1 MGEDSS
7 REMAVAMNLDELSAW
22 LNIPAAAAIAPPVQ
36 SRIQELP
43 LEQLRWEYFERLCA
57 RLAGYE
63 ADIEKCQLYGERGQG
78 QEGIDIFGRHRGGE
92 SHTLSYTLY
101 QCKRVQTFGPAAIRD
116 AVDKFL
122 EGTWLSRAAKFVLC
136 VTESGVRTERA
147 DAIEQQARRLAEQKI
162 VFEVWDR
169 PRISELLKA
178 HPELVDDFFG
188 REWVKAL
195 CGVEVAESLGA
206 RLDAFSAAEFRR
218 ELGEFYRYLFDSQD
232 PGIPIPRR
240 EGARAFPLDER
251 YVLPDVYVRDLAS
264 MGNER
269 LARVDS
275 SSESDSSHRRSL
287 EEGEAAEGSER
298 KRSESLRERIGAE
311 AYASRERVDAWLTR
325 SKRSVVVGGP
335 GSGKSSLLR
344 YIVLDILSE
353 SPALT
358 KLGAKFGGLLPVW
371 VPFAFWTKLISSGNR
386 ESSLSQCIERWL
398 EEWNQAR
405 LWPLVER
412 AMKDKRLFLLIDG
425 LDEWTDEDSGRLA
438 CQRLQVLLD
447 QNDLSAIVVTRPY
460 GHVRMPRFGNGWQA
474 AYLAQLSDQQRTEV
488 CQKWFRLKHLAGS
501 RANSENTPDLAMH
514 DADQFLTEL
523 SRSSDVS
530 DLSRVPFLLLLL
542 LYLRLEQA
550 VLPTQRFKAFELM
563 IDQLIAKHPA
573 NRRLA
578 ASLGGPPHGLEQ
590 SDLRRVLARIA
601 FEVQE
606 TRPDGLIPDEELR
619 EMVRAF
625 LVDDMMGLRMEPSEA
640 RPLLHQFTSIAE
652 GSLGILVHQA
662 TSRLSFFHR
671 SFQEYL
677 AAVHIS
683 RLDLHDQKGLVE
695 RRFDDPRWKDVLLSV
710 FYMTRRPEEL
720 RSLLQAMNATSL
732 TKEFARAELYAEVA
746 FGDFDCPADLAK
758 KIAEESFLAIER
770 EACMP
775 HRERLLEAALQG
787 IHSGRTAEI
796 VRRRLR
802 RWVYSRNGWQAG
814 WFEAM
819 KHWPSEPGTLSVLMS
834 GLYDEAPS
842 TQRTA
847 ARALAAVFRGD
858 QAVGD
863 SLSQLALRSPRP
875 KLRAAAMEAL
885 GLGWGEWESME
896 ALIAHSERCLSL
908 EVRLAA
914 IGVRI
919 SRGIHGDSDFNLL
932 LELARRRSDLRV
944 HYAWAP
950 EITNGLVNG
959 WRGSETLKKA
969 CLDALEKGYDLR
981 GETMSP
987 AVAIPVVLR
996 GFPHDSEVAKYCAHE
1011 ITHDQYPFIEMSQ
1024 HRDAWTLLRE
1034 NFLNDPNIVEAID
1047 SWFDTNKVDTMQVA
1061 HAALVGCTPKGKIV
1075 LIEML
1080 STSTSF
1086 PHWSAWGLLEGWGMK
1101 DAQVSETLLHI
1112 ANGPAGRASQIAHL
1126 IPQIITDAPRAR
1138 ERLLEILN
1146 DPSCV
1151 RHDFVVSGF
1160 ACLPHK
1166 GDEAE
1171 LASAC
1176 LKILPHTQGLHRE
1189 STEHDMIAYF
1199 PHVREVR
1206 ELALDRLASHHPP
1219 ISAAAVAFAGDP
1231 LVRAQIGELVQA
1243 PPPALRARILSK
1255 IASQPSEDEFALSI
1269 LKDYDVEEDDELK
1282 TVASIAYHRSLR
1294 RDGRAEATLEELI
1307 DGISCYGPDYEERRR
1322 AAFAGLLVLER
1333 AELTRD
1339 LREQGEKVEPLSID
1353 LGGWNEA
1360 NLPLVRLVA
1369 EKWSYLK
1376 SVFADSLPNR
1386 ISRWHHDCWSP
1397 LCRVAADY
1405 PDLQSEIFSI
1415 LEADPKLA
1423 ANPHALAFVA
1433 RARPASQ
1440 LLIDRC
1446 LAAIAA
1452 PDTNLPRASFVAAEI
1467 LAGTFAGDDYV
1478 YSKLLEKL
1486 PIVRTDRGLIVRPEL
1501 AIALCVGWPRSE
1513 VIDNLYRQA
1522 VQDPSSTG
1530 NYAAFFEIT
1539 MSRCPAGDLPS
1550 RLSRNLAAVAVVTNR
1565 YVSRGLVRAL
1575 VRRLRQD
1582 SEAAKGL
1589 LSALTESTQPSDKA
1603 SFARGLATANGLSPE
1618 LADYCFSEIGK
1629 QMALD
1634 SPEIGFDLIS
1644 GDLRGVY
1651 LSLLD
1656 SLSGPATDVHFEG
1669 DFYE

>member
-1 MGEDSS
+1 MG
-7 REMAVAMNLDELSAW
+7 
-22 LNIPAAAAIAPPVQ
+22 PT
-36 SRIQELP
+36 
-43 LEQLRWEYFERLCA
+43 C
-57 RLAGYE
+57 
-63 ADIEKCQLYGERGQG
+63 
-78 QEGIDIFGRHRGGE
+78 
-92 SHTLSYTLY
+92 
-101 QCKRVQTFGPAAIRD
+101 
-116 AVDKFL
+116 
-122 EGTWLSRAAKFVLC
+122 
-136 VTESGVRTERA
+136 
-147 DAIEQQARRLAEQKI
+147 
-162 VFEVWDR
+162 
-169 PRISELLKA
+169 RISELLKA

-206 RLDAFSAAEFRR
+206 RLDAFSAARFRR

-251 YVLPDVYVRDLAS
+251 YVLPDVYVRDVGS
-264 MGNER
+264 VGNER

-275 SSESDSSHRRSL
+275 SSESDTSQRRSL
-287 EEGEAAEGSER
+287 AEGEAAEGSER
-298 KRSESLRERIGAE
+298 KRSESPRERIGAE
-311 AYASRERVDAWLTR
+311 AYASRERVDTWLTR

-344 YIVLDILSE
+344 YIVLDILSD

-358 KLGAKFGGLLPVW
+358 KLAAKFGGLLPVW
-371 VPFAFWTKLISSGNR
+371 VPFAFWTKLISSGER

-405 LWPLVER
+405 LWPLVQQ
-412 AMKDKRLFLLIDG
+412 AMEDKRLFLLIDG

-438 CQRLQVLLD
+438 CQRLQVRLD

-460 GHVRMPRFGNGWQA
+460 GYVRMPRFGNGWQA
-474 AYLAQLSDQQRTEV
+474 ADLAQLSDQQRTEV

-501 RANSENTPDLAMH
+501 RANSENIPDLAMH

-530 DLSRVPFLLLLL
+530 DLSRVPFLLILL

-563 IDQLIAKHPA
+563 IDQLIAEHPA

-606 TRPDGLIPDEELR
+606 TRPDGLISDEELR

-625 LVDDMMGLRMEPSEA
+625 LVDDVMGLRMEPSEA

-662 TSRLSFFHR
+662 TRRLSFFHR

-677 AAVHIS
+677 AAFHIS

-720 RSLLQAMNATSL
+720 RSLLQAMNATSV
-732 TKEFARAELYAEVA
+732 TKEFARAELCAEVA

-758 KIAEESFLAIER
+758 KIADESFLAIER
-770 EACMP
+770 ETWMP

-787 IHSGRTAEI
+787 IHSGRTADM

-802 RWVYSRNGWQAG
+802 RWVYSRNGWQGG

-819 KHWPSEPGTLSVLMS
+819 KHWPAEPATLSVLLS
-834 GLYDEAPS
+834 GLYDEEPS
-842 TQRTA
+842 TQRAA
-847 ARALAAVFRGD
+847 ARALAAVFGGD
-858 QAVGD
+858 QRVGD
-863 SLSQLALRSPRP
+863 TLSHLALRSPRP
-875 KLRAAAMEAL
+875 KLRAAAMEAI
-885 GLGWGEWESME
+885 GLGWPKYESIE
-896 ALIAHSERCLSL
+896 TILNHAQRCISA

-914 IGVRI
+914 LGIRI
-919 SRGIHGDSDFNLL
+919 SRGVHDDSDFNLL

-950 EITNGLVNG
+950 EITNGLANG
-959 WRGSETLKKA
+959 WHGSAVLKKA
-969 CLDALEKGYDLR
+969 CLDALQRNYDLR

-987 AVAIPVVLR
+987 GVAIPVVLR
-996 GFPHDSEVAKYCAHE
+996 GFPHDPEVAQYCARE
-1011 ITHDQYPFIEMSQ
+1011 ITHQQYPFIGMSQ
-1024 HRDAWTLLRE
+1024 RMDAWTLLRE
-1034 NFLNDPNIVEAID
+1034 NFRNDPTIVEAID
-1047 SWFDTNKVDTMQVA
+1047 SWFDRNKFDTMEVA
-1061 HAALVGCTPKGKIV
+1061 HAALVGCTPKGKKI
-1075 LIEML
+1075 LIETFP
-1080 STSTSF
+1080 TSVSF
-1086 PHWSAWGLLEGWGMK
+1086 LHWPAWGLLEGWGMK
-1101 DAQVSETLLHI
+1101 DAEVSETLLQI
-1112 ANGPAGRASQIAHL
+1112 ASGPARSASQIAHL
-1126 IPQIITDAPRAR
+1126 IPQIITDGPTARA
-1138 ERLLEILN
+1138 RLLEILN
-1146 DPSCV
+1146 DPGCV
-1151 RHDFVVSGF
+1151 RHDFVVIGF
-1160 ACLPHK
+1160 ASLPDK
-1166 GDEAE
+1166 GDVVE

-1176 LKILPHTQGLHRE
+1176 LQALPRAQGLDRE
-1189 STEHDMIAYF
+1189 STEHQIIACL
-1199 PHVREVR
+1199 PDVREVR
-1206 ELALDRLASHHPP
+1206 ELALDRLASRNPP

-1231 LVRAQIGELVQA
+1231 QVRARLAAVVQA
-1243 PPPALRARILSK
+1243 LPTALRARIVSK
-1255 IASQPSEDEFALSI
+1255 IASQPPENEFALSI
-1269 LKDYDVEEDDELK
+1269 LKDYDLEEDDELK
-1282 TVASIAYHRSLR
+1282 TVASIAYHRSLSR
-1294 RDGRAEATLEELI
+1294 NGRSDTALEELI
-1307 DGISCYGPDYEERRR
+1307 NGLSCYGPDYEERRH
-1322 AAFAGLLVLER
+1322 AAFAGLIVLER
-1333 AELTRD
+1333 VEVTSDR
-1339 LREQGEKVEPLSID
+1339 REQGEKAELLSID
-1353 LGGWNEA
+1353 LGRWNEA

-1369 EKWSYLK
+1369 EKWIYLK
-1376 SVFADSLPNR
+1376 SVFGDSLPNR

-1405 PDLQSEIFSI
+1405 PDLQSEILSI

-1446 LAAIAA
+1446 LAAIPA
-1452 PDTNLPRASFVAAEI
+1452 PDTNFPRASFAAAEI
-1467 LAGTFAGDDYV
+1467 LARTFAGDEYV

-1486 PIVRTDRGLIVRPEL
+1486 PIVRSGPGLHVRPEL
-1501 AIALCVGWPRSE
+1501 AIALCIGWPRSE
-1513 VIDNLYRQA
+1513 VIDDLYRQA
-1522 VQDPSSTG
+1522 VQDSRSTG
-1530 NYAAFFEIT
+1530 DYAAFFEIT
-1539 MSRCPAGDLPS
+1539 MSRCPAEDLPS
-1550 RLSRNLAAVAVVTNR
+1550 RLSLHLTAVPVVTNH

-1582 SEAAKGL
+1582 PEAAKGL
-1589 LSALTESTQPSDKA
+1589 LSALTESTRPNDKA
-1603 SFARGLATANGLSPE
+1603 SFARSLATANGLSAE
-1618 LADYCFSEIGK
+1618 LRDYSLSEIGN
-1629 QMALD
+1629 QIGLD

-1644 GDLRGVY
+1644 GEPRGVY

-1656 SLSGPATDVHFEG
+1656 ALDGPATDVHLEG
-1669 DFYE
+1669 DSYE

>member
-1 MGEDSS
+1 
-7 REMAVAMNLDELSAW
+7 MAVPMNLDEFSAW
-22 LNIPAAAAIAPPVQ
+22 LNIPAAAAVAAPVQ

-122 EGTWLSRAAKFVLC
+122 GGTWPSRAAKFVLC
-136 VTESGVRTERA
+136 VTESGFRTERA

-169 PRISELLKA
+169 LRISELLKA

-195 CGVEVAESLGA
+195 GGVEVAESLGA

-251 YVLPDVYVRDLAS
+251 YVLPDVYVRDVGS
-264 MGNER
+264 VGNER

-275 SSESDSSHRRSL
+275 SSESDTSQRRSL
-287 EEGEAAEGSER
+287 VEGEAAEGSER
-298 KRSESLRERIGAE
+298 KRSESPRERIGAE
-311 AYASRERVDAWLTR
+311 AYASRERVDTWLTR

-344 YIVLDILSE
+344 YIVLDILSD

-412 AMKDKRLFLLIDG
+412 AMEDKRLFLLIDG

-460 GHVRMPRFGNGWQA
+460 GYVRMPRFGNGWQA

-501 RANSENTPDLAMH
+501 RANSENIPDLAMH

-563 IDQLIAKHPA
+563 IDQLIAEHPA

-606 TRPDGLIPDEELR
+606 TRPDGLISDEELR

-625 LVDDMMGLRMEPSEA
+625 LVDDVMGLRMEPSEA

-652 GSLGILVHQA
+652 GSLGLLVHQA
-662 TSRLSFFHR
+662 TKRLSFFHR

-677 AAVHIS
+677 AAYHIS
-683 RLDLHDQKGLVE
+683 RMVLDDQKRLVE

-710 FYMTRRPEEL
+710 FFMTRRPEEL
-720 RSLLQAMNATSL
+720 RSLLQAMNATSVM
-732 TKEFARAELYAEVA
+732 KEFARSEFYAEVA

-758 KIAEESFLAIER
+758 KIADESFIAIER
-770 EACMP
+770 EPWMP

-787 IHSGRTAEI
+787 IHSGRTADM
-796 VRRRLR
+796 VRRRLQ

-814 WFEAM
+814 WFEAIS
-819 KHWPSEPGTLSVLMS
+819 HWPAESATLGVLMS
-834 GLYDEAPS
+834 GLYDEEPS
-842 TQRTA
+842 TQRAA
-847 ARALAAVFRGD
+847 ARALAAVFGGD
-858 QAVGD
+858 HRVGEK
-863 SLSQLALRSPRP
+863 LSHLALRSPRP
-875 KLRAAAMEAL
+875 KLRAAAMEAI
-885 GLGWGEWESME
+885 GLGWPKYESIE
-896 ALIAHSERCLSL
+896 TILNHAQRCISA

-914 IGVRI
+914 LGIRIG
-919 SRGIHGDSDFNLL
+919 RGVHDDSDFNLL

-944 HYAWAP
+944 HYAWSP
-950 EITNGLVNG
+950 EVADGLVKG
-959 WRGSETLKKA
+959 WQGSAILKKA
-969 CLDALEKGYDLR
+969 CLDGLQREYDLR
-981 GETMSP
+981 DETISP
-987 AVAIPVVLR
+987 GVAIPVVLR
-996 GFPHDSEVAKYCAHE
+996 GFPHDPEVAKYCAHE
-1011 ITHDQYPFIEMSQ
+1011 ITHEQYPFIGMSQ
-1024 HRDAWTLLRE
+1024 RRDAWTLLRE
-1034 NFLNDPNIVEAID
+1034 NFQDDATIVEAID
-1047 SWFDTNKVDTMQVA
+1047 SRFDKNKVDTMELA
-1061 HAALVGCTPKGKIV
+1061 HEALVGCTPKGKKI
-1075 LIEML
+1075 LIEAL
-1080 STSTSF
+1080 SANASF
-1086 PHWSAWGLLEGWGMK
+1086 LHWPAWALLEGWGMR
-1101 DAQVSETLLHI
+1101 DAEVSVTLLQI
-1112 ANGPAGRASQIAHL
+1112 ANGPAAAASEIAHL
-1126 IPQIITDAPRAR
+1126 IPQMITDGPTARA
-1138 ERLLEILN
+1138 RLLEILN

-1151 RHDFVVSGF
+1151 RHDFVVAGF
-1160 ACLPHK
+1160 ASLPDK

-1176 LKILPHTQGLHRE
+1176 LKALHRTQGLHRE
-1189 STEHDMIAYF
+1189 SMEHNMIAYF
-1199 PHVREVR
+1199 PDVREVR
-1206 ELALDRLASHHPP
+1206 ELALDRLASRNPP
-1219 ISAAAVAFAGDP
+1219 ISAVAVAFAGDP
-1231 LVRAQIGELVQA
+1231 QVRAQVGELVQT
-1243 PPPALRARILSK
+1243 PPPALRARIVSK

-1294 RDGRAEATLEELI
+1294 RNGRAETALEQLI
-1307 DGISCYGPDYEERRR
+1307 NGVSCYGPDYEERRR
-1322 AAFAGLLVLER
+1322 AAFAGLLALER
-1333 AELTRD
+1333 VELTRD
-1339 LREQGEKVEPLSID
+1339 RREQGEKAEPLSID
-1353 LGGWNEA
+1353 LGRWNEP

-1376 SVFADSLPNR
+1376 SVFGESLPDR

-1405 PDLQSEIFSI
+1405 PDLQSEILSI

-1446 LAAIAA
+1446 LAAIPA
-1452 PDTNLPRASFVAAEI
+1452 PDTNFPRASFVAAEI
-1467 LAGTFAGDDYV
+1467 LAGTFAGDEYV

-1486 PIVRTDRGLIVRPEL
+1486 PIVRSGPGLHVRPEL
-1501 AIALCVGWPRSE
+1501 AIALCIGWPRSE
-1513 VIDNLYRQA
+1513 VIDDLYRQA

-1539 MSRCPAGDLPS
+1539 MSRCVAGDLPS

-1575 VRRLRQD
+1575 VRRLTQD

-1603 SFARGLATANGLSPE
+1603 SFARSLATANGLSPE
-1618 LADYCFSEIGK
+1618 LRDYCLKEIGN
-1629 QMALD
+1629 QMGLD

-1644 GDLRGVY
+1644 GELRGVY

-1656 SLSGPATDVHFEG
+1656 SLGGPATGIRLEG
-1669 DFYE
+1669 DSYE